1 MCRAILQPAAVERE
15 APISDLSAHAGFL
28 MRMVSSVVSK
38 EFARK
43 LAREDVTVAEW
54 VMLRALYGRD
64 ALAPS
69 MPARQM
75 GMTKGAVSKLAE
87 RLLDKGLI
95 ARTDNP
101 EDKRGHSLSLTPAG
115 IAKLP
120 DAEHEA
126 LKWLLQTLIDGHA
139 LTAAP
144 VD

>member
-1 MCRAILQPAAVERE
+1 
-15 APISDLSAHAGFL
+15 
-28 MRMVSSVVSK
+28 
-38 EFARK
+38 
-43 LAREDVTVAEW
+43 
-54 VMLRALYGRD
+54 
-64 ALAPS
+64 
-69 MPARQM
+69 M

-120 DAEHEA
+120 ALAHLAERNDAAFFAKLSDSEHEA